1 MDRLDNSTNIL
12 ISCVLVVVVACTLA
26 LGGCASTMSSGTP
39 DDAYGASIAPSYAPG
54 TYEPP
59 YQVGAQRD
67 EEEQPE
73 SAQAWTAEQKYEYR
87 GGRDPVTG
95 RAKTQM

>member
-1 MDRLDNSTNIL
+1 MDAFDKSMNTYRR
-12 ISCVLVVVVACTLA
+12 CALVIAAAAALA

-39 DDAYGASIAPSYAPG
+39 DDAYRASIAPSYAPG

-67 EEEQPE
+67 EEQQPA
-73 SAQAWTAEQKYEYR
+73 AQEWEAEQKYEYR

-95 RAKTQM
+95 RARTQM

>member
-1 MDRLDNSTNIL
+1 MDAFDKPMIYLRRGA
-12 ISCVLVVVVACTLA
+12 LVVAAAAALA

-39 DDAYGASIAPSYAPG
+39 DDTYSASIAPSDAPG
-54 TYEPP
+54 PYQPP

-67 EEEQPE
+67 EEEQPASQE
-73 SAQAWTAEQKYEYR
+73 WTAEQKYEYH
-87 GGRDPVTG
+87 GGRDPITG

>member
-1 MDRLDNSTNIL
+1 MDASDKATNIL
-12 ISCVLVVVVACTLA
+12 ISLAMVAAVAGTLA

-39 DDAYGASIAPSYAPG
+39 DDAYSASIAPSYGPG
-54 TYEPP
+54 TYEAP
-59 YQVGAQRD
+59 YQVGAQGE
-67 EEEQPE
+67 EEEQPA
-73 SAQAWTAEQKYEYR
+73 SAQAWAAEQKYEYR